1 MQFLSSQQMKVLKE
15 QPWHLLQ
22 LEHMRP
28 SAHVPYLPNF
38 PPHISPGP
46 FRHTVCPQLS
56 VVVPYVH
63 SRVVT
68 SDWCWPQ
75 AGGRGDPSIRP
86 VSIRETVSTTII
98 ILISSSIITTTYAV
112 GCKWELT
119 KAVRRSKG
127 EQELVT
133 AVAFFQSFL
142 TVARIEECWFWW
154 VVARENVHSKG
165 IGDIRSNQG
174 TKMSWSC
181 VLSCWLSNWNGKTEE
196 PDPGTCTVAPP
207 HTLF

>member
-1 MQFLSSQQMKVLKE
+1 MKLPTAKLHQMQFLSSQQMKVLKE

-68 SDWCWPQ
+68 SDWC
-75 AGGRGDPSIRP
+75 
-86 VSIRETVSTTII
+86 
-98 ILISSSIITTTYAV
+98 
-112 GCKWELT
+112 
-119 KAVRRSKG
+119 
-127 EQELVT
+127 
-133 AVAFFQSFL
+133 
-142 TVARIEECWFWW
+142 
-154 VVARENVHSKG
+154 
-165 IGDIRSNQG
+165 
-174 TKMSWSC
+174 
-181 VLSCWLSNWNGKTEE
+181 
-196 PDPGTCTVAPP
+196 
-207 HTLF
+207 